1 MSADD
6 TAAAIRACRGP
17 AELERLLEAKTYTW
31 ADIREA
37 HEAGRREGSET
48 LISIVR
54 EYREMGD
61 SWPKAIREVVA
72 FQYQGLGCKLVE
84 VGEAITHAGYKI
96 NGEQAVQDA
105 WDKDHQAATA

>member
-17 AELERLLEAKTYTW
+17 AELERLLKAKTYTW

-37 HEAGRREGSET
+37 HEAGRQEGSET

-61 SWPKAIREVVA
+61 SWPKAIRSTIELKVRIGYA
-72 FQYQGLGCKLVE
+72 LS
-84 VGEAITHAGYKI
+84 HAGYAI
-96 NGEQAVQDA
+96 GRVGERMIS
-105 WDKDHQAATA
+105 

>member
-1 MSADD
+1 MSAAD

-31 ADIREA
+31 ADIRKA
-37 HEAGRREGSET
+37 HEAGRQEGSET

-61 SWPKAIREVVA
+61 SWPKAIRSTIG
-72 FQYQGLGCKLVE
+72 FKYQLGCKLLKVA
-84 VGEAITHAGYKI
+84 EAITRAGYKL
-96 NGEQAVQDA
+96 NGEQAIQDA
-105 WDKDHQAATA
+105 WDKDHQIA

>member
-37 HEAGRREGSET
+37 HEAGRQEGSET
-48 LISIVR
+48 LISIAR

-61 SWPKAIREVVA
+61 SWPKAIRSTIDLGARVGWAVVH
-72 FQYQGLGCKLVE
+72 
-84 VGEAITHAGYKI
+84 VGWAISKAGEKI
-96 NGEQAVQDA
+96 VPGGI
-105 WDKDHQAATA
+105 